1 MIHRYKIDG
10 VPVQSGDI
18 ICTTDG
24 KPDLLPGEFWR
35 LIGRLLPGEVD
46 HIAIYIG
53 PQGRCIEAGARGVSI
68 FEMPGGRWNSEELLL
83 ERATLVDT
91 FYGVVSPLKS
101 LKLKSSEERRIREAI
116 VSYCLTQ
123 VGKPY
128 NINYLDPEC
137 EDAFYCSQLA
147 YKAYQPHGINLNTG
161 RGMPNLPGS
170 DKIIFPQEI
179 WDGFR
184 RRRGE
189 SAPVTERLARIKP
202 RPARR

>member
-1 MIHRYKIDG
+1 MIYQYNIDG

-46 HIAIYIG
+46 HIVIYTG
-53 PQGRCIEAGARGVSI
+53 PEGRFVEAGGRGVSL
-68 FEMPGGRWNSEELLL
+68 FEMPGGRWASEQLVL

-91 FYGVVSPLKS
+91 FFGVVSPLKN
-101 LKLKSSEERRIREAI
+101 LKPSTAEEKHMREDI
-116 VSYCLTQ
+116 VQYCLAQ

-128 NINYLDPEC
+128 NLNFLDPER

-147 YKAYQPHGINLNTG
+147 YKAYQRHGISLNTG
-161 RGMPNLPGS
+161 RGMPDLFGS
-170 DKIIFPQEI
+170 EKIVYPQEI
-179 WDGFR
+179 WDGFYH
-184 RRRGE
+184 RRG
-189 SAPVTERLARIKP
+189 K
-202 RPARR
+202 